1 MFDLDA
7 YLARVHYQGARAP
20 TLTVLRD
27 LTAAHAQT
35 IPFEN
40 LDVLLG
46 RRIDLEIDAIFD
58 KLVSRRR
65 GGYCFE
71 QNGLLLHVLTALG
84 FQARPLSARVRIDRP
99 RDQMPPRTHVF
110 IGVEIDGQS
119 WLTDVGVGALSLTAP
134 LRISPD
140 VAQQTPHETRRL
152 VREDARE
159 GPRWFHQV
167 LLGEVWADVCEFTG
181 EEMPGIDREVASWFT
196 SAHPASHFRNRLVV
210 ARAAP
215 DGRRITLLNREL
227 KLRDRD
233 GHAETCPIESAPA
246 LLATLAEHFGLH
258 FPADTR
264 FGAGATAV
272 AWPT

>member
-1 MFDLDA
+1 MFDIDA
-7 YLARVHYQGARAP
+7 YLERVRYHGPRAP
-20 TLTVLRD
+20 TLGVLRD

-46 RRIDLEIDAIFD
+46 RRIDLEIDAVFD

-71 QNGLLLHVLTALG
+71 QNSLLLHVLTALG

-99 RDQMPPRTHVF
+99 RDQIPPRTHVF
-110 IGVEIDGQS
+110 VRVEIDGQS

-134 LRISPD
+134 LRLAPD
-140 VAQQTPHETRRL
+140 VEQQTPHETRRL
-152 VREDARE
+152 VCEDA
-159 GPRWFHQV
+159 RWFHQAR
-167 LLGEVWADVCEFTG
+167 LGDVWTDVCEFTG

-196 SAHPASHFRNRLVV
+196 SAHPTSHFRNRLVV

-233 GHAETCPIESAPA
+233 GRAETYAIESAPA
-246 LLATLAEHFGLH
+246 LLAALAEQFGLH

-264 FGAGATAV
+264 FGAGDTAV